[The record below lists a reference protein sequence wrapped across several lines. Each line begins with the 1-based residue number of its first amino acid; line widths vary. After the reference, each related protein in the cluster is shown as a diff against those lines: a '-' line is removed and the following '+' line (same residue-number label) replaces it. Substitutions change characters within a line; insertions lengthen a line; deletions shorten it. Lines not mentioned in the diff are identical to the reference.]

1 MQQAWY
7 VSSHTFILS
16 EKTHIKTCPQAL
28 DILYD
33 WEIHQKVTARRSSY
47 QLKVSLLHEQFVN
60 NLLQIIVTDLFLLA
74 CLEGFASLTGSL
86 ASNAFGFESSLTSVV
101 LLALTVA
108 GVATPPTALRP
119 VQKISAEWDLSI
131 TG

>member
-1 MQQAWY
+1 M
-7 VSSHTFILS
+7 
-16 EKTHIKTCPQAL
+16 
-28 DILYD
+28 
-33 WEIHQKVTARRSSY
+33 
-47 QLKVSLLHEQFVN
+47 HEQFVN